1 MIPIFQRKRWLGREG
16 CCDRNNGTQI
26 EDGAKWIHKIAD
38 ISYFKVWTWGYYIYI
53 YCIHIK
59 LSQTRVP
66 AYVYTFDKPGV
77 DILFTSIY
85 NGPISFSTSAPE
97 YTCSRMDSFLCFTSG
112 YVVVKPNLQDMGWR
126 QPFYGLN
133 NFIPN
138 CPSVLFFQGKMMIN
152 RSEKSSYVFLAG
164 LHG

>member
-16 CCDRNNGTQI
+16 CGTQI
-26 EDGAKWIHKIAD
+26 EDGAIFGFTKLQIFHTSRSEHGGI
-38 ISYFKVWTWGYYIYI
+38 IYIYI
-53 YCIHIK
+53 YIK
-59 LSQTRVP
+59 LNQTRVP
-66 AYVYTFDKPGV
+66 AYVYTFEKPGV

-133 NFIPN
+133 NLIPN

-152 RSEKSSYVFLAG
+152 RSEKSKMTCFWLVCMVTLW
-164 LHG
+164 